1 MLPQVVLGSLSSLG
15 EAISSWTSGYGSV
28 TPRECPPLPK
38 GDLIYNVYMGYPENF
53 MWDKRRCV
61 AYVR

>member
-1 MLPQVVLGSLSSLG
+1 MSSLSWLSD
-15 EAISSWTSGYGSV
+15 AISTWTSGGALM
-28 TPRECPPLPK
+28 TERHCPPLPK
-38 GDLIYNVYMGYPENF
+38 GDLEYNVYMGYPENF